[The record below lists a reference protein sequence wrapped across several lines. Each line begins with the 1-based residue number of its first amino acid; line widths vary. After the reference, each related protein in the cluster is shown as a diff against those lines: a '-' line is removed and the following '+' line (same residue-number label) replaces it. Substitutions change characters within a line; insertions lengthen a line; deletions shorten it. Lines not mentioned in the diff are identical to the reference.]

1 MLPQPHRSPFA
12 LGQFTWDPIGG
23 GGLTTIGLEMRCYK
37 CGLNP
42 PMLMLSSMASFNPTC
57 VEVDASQCAEQQAEI
72 DEAGTGGAFAIP
84 TPGATDGAFSVIAS
98 LMVYE
103 PMEMKGLP
111 GAAVQVL
118 LVNPYD
124 GSTVNIGLGFT
135 NADGRYLFR
144 DTVSRFQAPSGIG
157 QAPGNLRFIVT
168 SGSSAL
174 AFPTVTTEV
183 REQGETTMPSFIA
196 VCPPGVPTLVCE
208 VAKGQAMWKTV
219 YAQQIAAWGS
229 SPQGIANASDWARS
243 TVLNGL
249 KPTDPALA
257 RYFHMTYSWWI
268 GVMDIKPG
276 EWPELTTNHHQT
288 AQIFASIPF
297 PQWPGIEDYFTR
309 CAAGIPFAMA
319 AGSDA
324 ENYNVANPKLYVER
338 FSNYFPKDSKTIER
352 DMAVAYSDGIQSIL
366 ACIIHRLRKKT
377 REIERSAKAMS
388 LVSLGI
394 IVAFSPFLIAA
405 GPSGVAVL
413 ATEAYEFAVMQAEG
427 TGIESYGVTAALA
440 GAMLAVGNIDFV
452 VAALEPAIGDLM
464 GDMDPL
470 AAQAVNAAM
479 PQIIESASDAVLG
492 PQGLGTG
499 FESGGGAVGGA
510 AVAMAV
516 KMIAGIA
523 KNYAANRIE
532 EFQDAAQGAQQAA
545 SDVMAIVEGREASPY
560 FKPFIEWVVK
570 ALGLLDLFQDAIDQF
585 LDEFADALGIG
596 TENGGGVAIVDEE
609 DGGGPAVVPTN
620 GDGVPIDADGNPL
633 PGGRPPRSDLS
644 GFETGPS
651 DLTKAVSVGGATA
664 LLLVAGGVL

>member
-12 LGQFTWDPIGG
+12 LGQFTFDPIGG
-23 GGLTTIGLEMRCYK
+23 GGLPTTDLEMRCYK
-37 CGLNP
+37 CGLNAP
-42 PMLMLSSMASFNPTC
+42 TFMLPSMASFNPTC
-57 VEVDASQCAEQQAEI
+57 VEVDASQCAEQQPEI
-72 DEAGTGGAFAIP
+72 DEVGTPVGGE
-84 TPGATDGAFSVIAS
+84 SVIAS

-103 PMEMKGLP
+103 PIEMKGLA
-111 GAAVQVL
+111 GAAVQIL
-118 LVNPYD
+118 SINPFD
-124 GSTVNIGLGFT
+124 GSTSPLGT
-135 NADGRYLFR
+135 GSTDENGRY
-144 DTVSRFQAPSGIG
+144 TFQGIVPKFKGPSFGE
-157 QAPGNLRFIVT
+157 APGNIRFIVT
-168 SGSSAL
+168 PGASSFS
-174 AFPTVTTEV
+174 FPTVTTET
-183 REQGETTMPSFIA
+183 RNQGQTTMPSFIA

-219 YAQQIAAWGS
+219 YAQQMAAWGS
-229 SPQGIANASDWARS
+229 PSNAADWARS
-243 TVLNGL
+243 TVLNSL
-249 KPTDPALA
+249 KPTSPALS

-268 GVMDIKPG
+268 GVLDIKPG

-309 CAAGIPFAMA
+309 CAVGIPFAMA
-319 AGSDA
+319 VGPNS
-324 ENYNVANPKLYVER
+324 ENYNVANPKLYIGR
-338 FSNYFPKDSKTIER
+338 FSNYFPKGSKTIER
-352 DMAVAYSDGIQSIL
+352 DMAVAYSDGIQAIL
-366 ACIIHRLRKKT
+366 ACIIHKLKKKT
-377 REIERSAKAMS
+377 REIERSAKAMA

-427 TGIESYGVTAALA
+427 TGIESYGITAALA

-452 VAALEPAIGDLM
+452 VASLEPAIGDLM
-464 GDMDPL
+464 ADMDPL
-470 AAQAVNAAM
+470 AQQAVSASL

-510 AVAMAV
+510 AVAMAI

-532 EFQDAAQGAQQAA
+532 EFQDAAQGAQQAV

-560 FKPFIEWVVK
+560 FKPFIEWVVRT
-570 ALGLLDLFQDAIDQF
+570 LGLLDLFEDAIDQF

-609 DGGGPAVVPTN
+609 DGGGPAIVPTN

-644 GFETGPS
+644 KFENGGPS